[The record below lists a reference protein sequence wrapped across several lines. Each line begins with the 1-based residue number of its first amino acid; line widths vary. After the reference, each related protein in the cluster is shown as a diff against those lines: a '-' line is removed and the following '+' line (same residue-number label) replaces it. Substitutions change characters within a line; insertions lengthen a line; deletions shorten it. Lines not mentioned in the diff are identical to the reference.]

1 MHDTNKAKRSA
12 VRSSRSHQAATI
24 VAMPALDPASM
35 LMTTTSQCCAETVNS
50 AISLWTEL
58 EVLDD
63 DEDLYTYQTLDTAS
77 QMQMQQ
83 RTQVHHHTQHCASGT
98 MPVRGCLRNPTIL
111 PNAAE
116 VVDVPMM
123 LTHGAVDPQVQ
134 WQEEAYW
141 MSFQNAVRSF
151 SDHQASRAS
160 SSYTTSAS
168 AAAATTR
175 RTANVAERIG
185 SHHSNPVRE
194 GDDDDTDMS
203 SFQYLHP
210 HVVTN
215 DNDHDDEDDDED
227 VDDDGIPPCIP
238 RTVVTPTASLGSAS
252 MKMGSRHSHS
262 NNSGHGHGHGHGR
275 GSMSIATSSSASSSS
290 ATNPK
295 KVLPSFAANP
305 DSAVHPEPHPKPAPA
320 PSSPERPNNGEEE
333 DGQFGEIRRSLR
345 ELMAQAA
352 INKKMNQDCPGSP
365 MTAATTT
372 ANSPGA
378 APAVLTRRGDPGY
391 IISTSLAGPTL
402 EEIKGLRWRMKELAE
417 HAAVVAKGEKDAEK
431 YVIGLASAN
440 NSTL

>member
-1 MHDTNKAKRSA
+1 
-12 VRSSRSHQAATI
+12 
-24 VAMPALDPASM
+24 M

-98 MPVRGCLRNPTIL
+98 MPVRGSLRNPTIL

-215 DNDHDDEDDDED
+215 DNDHDDED

-262 NNSGHGHGHGHGR
+262 NNSGHGHGHGR

-295 KVLPSFAANP
+295 KVLPTFAANP
-305 DSAVHPEPHPKPAPA
+305 HSLQHREPRPTTSLSPP
-320 PSSPERPNNGEEE
+320 PSSSSPFRQG
-333 DGQFGEIRRSLR
+333 DDDKQFGEIRRSLR
-345 ELMAQAA
+345 QLMAQAA
-352 INKKMNQDCPGSP
+352 LNKKKTMNQQQVCPHSP
-365 MTAATTT
+365 TLPTAT
-372 ANSPGA
+372 GA
-378 APAVLTRRGDPGY
+378 GALRRGDPGY

-402 EEIKGLRWRMKELAE
+402 EEIKGLRWKMKELAE
-417 HAAVVAKGEKDAEK
+417 HAAVVANGERNAER
-431 YVIGLASAN
+431 YVIGLGSSAN
-440 NSTL
+440 NNSVL